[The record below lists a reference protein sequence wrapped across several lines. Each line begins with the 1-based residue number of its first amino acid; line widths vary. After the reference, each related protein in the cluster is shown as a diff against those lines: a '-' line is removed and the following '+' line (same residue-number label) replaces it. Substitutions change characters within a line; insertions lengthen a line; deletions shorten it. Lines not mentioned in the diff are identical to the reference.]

1 MLKITLVLP
10 VYNEETNLQK
20 GVLDKIGNYIQNS
33 NDFIEVVIV
42 DDGSSDNSKEI
53 IKSKYLTQ
61 FNKFLLV
68 ENDHKGKANAIITGI
83 KKAKGEYVMFS
94 DIDLATP
101 IEESEK
107 LIVPLYEGFDIVIG
121 SRKSKRLGAP
131 ILRKIMAV
139 GANIIRDL
147 LINLNGIK
155 DTQCGFKIFKTSS
168 AKEIISKLIVYSNPK
183 IIKGSAVSAGFDME
197 FLFIAKKL
205 GYKIKEI
212 PVSWKHV
219 ETKHVN
225 FLKDSFDA
233 LGDIFK
239 IRSLDLKRKYDFKK

>member
-20 GVLDKIGNYIQNS
+20 GVLDKIGNYIQN
-33 NDFIEVVIV
+33 NDDFIEVVIV
-42 DDGSSDNSKEI
+42 DDGSTDNSKEI

-107 LIVPLYEGFDIVIG
+107 LIVPLYEGFDMVIG

-139 GANIIRDL
+139 GAIIIRDL
-147 LINLNGIK
+147 LINLSGIK

-168 AKEIISKLIVYSNPK
+168 AKEIISKLIVYSKPQ

>member
-10 VYNEETNLQK
+10 LYNEETNLQK
-20 GVLDKIGNYIQNS
+20 GVLDKIGNYIQKNT
-33 NDFIEVVIV
+33 DFIEVVIV
-42 DDGSSDNSKEI
+42 DDGSNDNSKEI

-61 FNKFLLV
+61 FNKFHLI
-68 ENDHKGKANAIITGI
+68 ENNHKGKANAIITGI

-139 GANIIRDL
+139 GAIIIRDL
-147 LINLNGIK
+147 LINLSGIK
-155 DTQCGFKIFKTSS
+155 DTQCGFKIFKASS
-168 AKEIISKLIVYSNPK
+168 AKEILNKLIVYSNPQ

-212 PVSWKHV
+212 SVSWKHV

-225 FLKDSFDA
+225 FFKDSFDA
-233 LGDIFK
+233 LKDIFK
-239 IRSLDLKRKYDFKK
+239 IRRLDFKKKYDFKK